1 MERLNLWEQFKDI
14 FRKGKEEV
22 SYLMG
27 EELNSVFDHERVGF
41 NKTEYERIDE
51 SFKMYAGD
59 YPAVSYRNSEG
70 KTKTRPYMH
79 LNMLNEVSRHLGS
92 ILFNEQCKISFEGEG
107 LDTDFIE
114 HTLEH
119 NDFMKNFSKYI
130 QVMLATGGLTVKPYY
145 DASVDEFEFSWG
157 LADTFIPLRSN
168 SNSIS
173 EAVITSH
180 TQSVIGDKKVYYT
193 LLEFHEWDNG
203 QYVITNEL
211 YRSDKADVMGK
222 RVPLDELYEDL
233 NEETVFNNLS
243 RPNFAYAS
251 PFGFNNQ
258 NPQSPLGLGIADNAK
273 ETLQQ
278 INDTYDQYHW
288 EIKQGKRKIA
298 VSDHFLKTRPDAQG
312 RPLQYFDDDT
322 DVFQAIPGGM
332 DDMVVKDLTLD
343 IRSQEYIESIN
354 KFMQILEMQVGL
366 SAGTFTFDGKSM
378 KTATEVVSEDS
389 MTYRTRNSHL
399 TNIEQFIQELIIS
412 LVELASE
419 TLDAEGK
426 PMYQGRVPNR
436 RDIVV
441 DFDDGLFTDKAQEL
455 EFWSKAKLAGL
466 APDREAM
473 KRIHNLSDEEADKWY
488 KMIQEEQL
496 RVDPM
501 EEQRR
506 AESTLLG
513 DYKE

>member
-1 MERLNLWEQFKDI
+1 
-14 FRKGKEEV
+14 
-22 SYLMG
+22 MG
-27 EELNSVFDHERVGF
+27 DELNSVFDHERVAF
-41 NKTEYERIDE
+41 SRTEYDRISE
-51 SFKMYAGD
+51 SFRMYAGD
-59 YPAVSYRNSEG
+59 YPDVEYRNSEG

-79 LNMLNEVSRHLGS
+79 LNMMNEVSRHLGS
-92 ILFNEQCKISFEGEG
+92 VLFNEQCRISFNNKEIDE
-107 LDTDFIE
+107 DFIN

-119 NDFMKNFSKYI
+119 NDFMKNFSKYV

-145 DASVDEFEFSWG
+145 DASSDEFEFSWG

-168 SNSIS
+168 SNNIS

-180 TQSVIGDKKVYYT
+180 TQMVMGDKKVYYT
-193 LLEFHEWDNG
+193 LLEFHEWNDG
-203 QYVITNEL
+203 RYVITNEL
-211 YRSDKADVMGK
+211 YRSDKSDVMGK
-222 RVPLDELYEDL
+222 RVPLSELYEDL
-233 NEETVFNNLS
+233 NEETVFNNFS
-243 RPNFAYAS
+243 RPNFAYVS

-258 NPQSPLGLGIADNAK
+258 SPQSPLGLGVADNAK
-273 ETLQQ
+273 QTLIQ

-312 RPLQYFDDDT
+312 RPVQYFDDDT
-322 DVFQAIPGGM
+322 DIFQAIPGGM
-332 DDMVVKDLTLD
+332 DDMVVKDLTMD
-343 IRSQEYIESIN
+343 IRSREYIESIN
-354 KFMQILEMQVGL
+354 MFIQLLEMQVGL
-366 SAGTFTFDGKSM
+366 SVGTFTFDGKSV
-378 KTATEVVSEDS
+378 KTATEVVSENS

-399 TNIEQFIQELIIS
+399 KNIEQFIQELIIS

-426 PMYQGRVPNR
+426 PMYQGAIPSRG
-436 RDIVV
+436 DIVV

-473 KRIHNLSDEEADKWY
+473 KRIHNLTDEEADEWY
-488 KMIQEEQL
+488 KMIQEEQYD
-496 RVDPM
+496 VDPR